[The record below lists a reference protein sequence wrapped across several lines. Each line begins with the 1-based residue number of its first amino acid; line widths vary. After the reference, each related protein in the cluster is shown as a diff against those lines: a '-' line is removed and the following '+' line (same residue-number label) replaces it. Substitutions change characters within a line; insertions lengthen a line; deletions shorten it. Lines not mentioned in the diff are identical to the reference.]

1 MPLRSAACR
10 FFFISRVYSTAATA
24 SSIVALTLSC
34 VAAGLATPAGQDLHD
49 ANAMILAFSIT
60 AAVLQT
66 LNHTLGLAESAER
79 CRSISRDLN
88 RLDKDVRAGRV
99 SDEQRDRKYSSIQ
112 RRVPVGTCMWL
123 R

>member
-1 MPLRSAACR
+1 
-10 FFFISRVYSTAATA
+10 
-24 SSIVALTLSC
+24 
-34 VAAGLATPAGQDLHD
+34 
-49 ANAMILAFSIT
+49 MILAFSIT